1 MNLKKALKLYDFV
14 KPHLPKDP
22 DKLQM
27 REYLYTIVNSIR
39 TNGKSGDFGVFYKL
53 CTDKDLKKG
62 MAITEV
68 IKDIVE
74 ALADI
79 NLGELHRFLEGIGYE

>member
-39 TNGKSGDFGVFYKL
+39 TNGKSGDFGVFYSL
-53 CTDKDLKKG
+53 CTDKTLKEG
-62 MAITEV
+62 AETIEV

-79 NLGELHRFLEGIGYE
+79 NLGELRRFLEGIGYE